1 MRPKTLQ
8 VAPLQITSSLE
19 PPSKISAIETPGA
32 HYTAF
37 PIDPSAALPTGIDTR
52 RGLIES
58 FCHVPLRTMTA
69 KRPRAAFEADQAP
82 HAPQAPYAFYGTPL
96 PPLEAGGRDDGSYMP
111 VWKQEVTDERGRKR
125 LHGAFT
131 GGFSAGYFNTV
142 GSKEG
147 WTPATFVSSR
157 QNRARDA
164 KTKPT
169 VSQRPEDFMDEEDLR
184 DQEESRQLQTTE
196 GFAGFGL
203 TDADATRRA
212 GLMDVLKIGGETMGV
227 KLLKRMGW
235 REGQGIGP
243 KVRRRANLG
252 QSVASAIDLKEETYL
267 FAPENPPMV
276 SFTRKTDYKG
286 LGFEGES
293 RLDDP
298 QATRDEKLDDSDSFF
313 GERLGMDKKSK
324 TKPKTKPKT
333 KDARRGGF
341 GVGILNDTGSDDE
354 DPYSLGP
361 QIAYNKTI
369 GGDKKK
375 KKKSKPDGTLPTI
388 TSANPLLETKPVFIS
403 KKVAAARPAGGFR
416 KCRDG
421 RLPLDGF
428 VLADSLS
435 GLSISDKRYAP
446 PAIPEGWTSSKRS
459 LSHEEHASNYIS
471 TAEAAKAS
479 ALDPTQRAAALG
491 EVQLPGKSI
500 FDWMTPEARERIAKL
515 TGKTDLPPALGEKA
529 PKGFETSETQRRK
542 DLWDLVP
549 KLDKQVAVQAL
560 TRAVGGWMPYAE
572 DESKRTRYRT
582 FLEVRA
588 EVRDTLPDRAP
599 GSSTDEWVNE
609 MQEFARAAEVFKP
622 MSGIMAS
629 RFTSASSGPKV
640 ASDAPD
646 RSTESGSLLH
656 RPLDRPD
663 PPAVAAAKIG
673 MFGQMTRSSISF
685 FPTRLLCKRFNVK
698 PPSHVQLDP
707 GEAAGGSSDTGRRPA
722 SHFQSAGYQTDAPT
736 RKELVSQDVMDMIL
750 MESGRNPPPLATNAE
765 ASATGVPS
773 AASHARAPVVA
784 VEPERNEALE
794 AERPGE
800 AIFKAIFGSD
810 DEDDDDVD

>member
-1 MRPKTLQ
+1 M
-8 VAPLQITSSLE
+8 A
-19 PPSKISAIETPGA
+19 
-32 HYTAF
+32 
-37 PIDPSAALPTGIDTR
+37 
-52 RGLIES
+52 
-58 FCHVPLRTMTA
+58 A
-69 KRPRAAFEADQAP
+69 KRPRAVFEADQAGK
-82 HAPQAPYAFYGTPL
+82 APYAFYGTPL
-96 PPLEAGGRDDGSYMP
+96 PPLEAGGRDDGSYVP

-157 QNRARDA
+157 QHRARDA
-164 KTKPT
+164 KQTT
-169 VSQRPEDFMDEEDLR
+169 QQRPEDFMDEEDLR
-184 DQEESRQLQTTE
+184 EQEESRKLQTTE

-212 GLMDVLKIGGETMGV
+212 GLIDLLKTGGETMGV
-227 KLLKRMGW
+227 NLLKRMGW

-243 KVRRRANLG
+243 KIRRTANLDEKTAAKDDG
-252 QSVASAIDLKEETYL
+252 AEQTYL

-276 SFTRKTDYKG
+276 SFIRKTDFKG
-286 LGFEGES
+286 LGFEGET
-293 RLDDP
+293 RLEAP
-298 QATRDEKLDDSDSFF
+298 ETTRDEPQEDSDSFF
-313 GERLGMDKKSK
+313 GDRLAMDKKSK
-324 TKPKTKPKT
+324 SKAKA
-333 KDARRGGF
+333 KDSRRGRF

-375 KKKSKPDGTLPTI
+375 KKKKASMPTI
-388 TSANPLLETKPVFIS
+388 ASANPLLDTKPVFIS
-403 KKVAAARPAGGFR
+403 KKVAAARTTGGFR

-421 RLPLDGF
+421 RLPLNGF

-435 GLSISDKRYAP
+435 GLSISDKKYEP
-446 PAIPEGWTSSKRS
+446 PQIPEGWKPSKQATSSERDTS
-459 LSHEEHASNYIS
+459 TYIS
-471 TAEAAKAS
+471 TADAAKAS
-479 ALDPTQRAAALG
+479 SLDPTKRAAALG
-491 EVQLPGKSI
+491 EAQLPGKSI

-515 TGKTDLPPALGEKA
+515 TGNTSLPPALGEKA
-529 PKGFETSETQRRK
+529 PKGFETSDAQRRK

-549 KLDKQVAVQAL
+549 KLDKQIAVQAL

-572 DESKRTRYRT
+572 DEKKRARYRT

-588 EVRDTLPDRAP
+588 ELRDCLPDRVP
-599 GSSTDEWVNE
+599 GSSTEEWVNE

-646 RSTESGSLLH
+646 RPGDTPLS
-656 RPLDRPD
+656 RPAGKLDS
-663 PPAVAAAKIG
+663 PAVAAAKIG
-673 MFGQMTRSSISF
+673 MFGQMTRSEITFYPS
-685 FPTRLLCKRFNVK
+685 RLLCKRFNVK
-698 PPSHVQLDP
+698 PPGHVQLDP
-707 GEAAGGSSDTGRRPA
+707 GEHPGSSESGPGTR
-722 SHFQSAGYQTDAPT
+722 FQSGGYQIDAAAA
-736 RKELVSQDVMDMIL
+736 RKELVSQEVMNMIL
-750 MESGRNPPPLATNAE
+750 MESGRQPQPTAGGAGSGSQPAAE
-765 ASATGVPS
+765 APPIRV
-773 AASHARAPVVA
+773 

-794 AERPGE
+794 SERPGD
-800 AIFKAIFGSD
+800 AVFKAIFGSD
-810 DEDDDDVD
+810 GEEEE